1 MRKFAICFAL
11 LTCGQNCCADEND
24 DRAEEYVHNLR
35 GLAGSV
41 TRDET
46 KTNRPIIAV
55 DLICTV
61 ASDETLRVLVP
72 RLKHIEKLNLDST
85 QITDAGLKEL
95 AALQTLTSLSFSGT
109 QITDAGLK
117 ALSALKKLT
126 DLHLAGTQVTD
137 AGVKE
142 LAAIPNLAESRAG
155 RHYHGCGNRTPGQ
168 AYQLGRARCS
178 RRICFRRRHEI
189 HRQTQKV
196 DEIELRH
203 VLVRPED
210 FGSECPRS
218 RSL

>member
-142 LAAIPNLAESRAG
+142 LAAIPNLAELELGGTITDAG
-155 RHYHGCGNRTPGQ
+155 IEHLAKLTNLAALDVHGAFVSDAGMKSI
-168 AYQLGRARCS
+168 AKLKS
-178 RRICFRRRHEI
+178 
-189 HRQTQKV
+189 
-196 DEIELRH
+196 
-203 VLVRPED
+203 
-210 FGSECPRS
+210 
-218 RSL
+218 